1 MKNRIIL
8 FVLIIILKLNY
19 KAQSYEINDSII
31 SQNLYIENDSI
42 DSVEISTLKTSI
54 LLGGTI
60 GTFAITQVF
69 QYEDYWGN
77 RTPFHI
83 MDWKT
88 EYNDALLADK
98 LGHFTFTYGLT
109 KIYANGFEWA
119 GFDKKSS
126 LLYSSL
132 VAFAYQTYVE
142 VQDGH
147 STGQPY
153 LGFSRGDFI
162 ANSIGALYPHL
173 QSEFETLNKFNFKI
187 SFNKSANYE
196 KIGYQNLTMDYESTY
211 HWLTIDIYNL
221 LDNNLQ
227 DYWSK
232 YLNVAIG
239 HSVNNIDRFG
249 TGNHEV
255 YLSLDWNL
263 EPLRDLYDKDNH
275 FLNSILTFISLYKLP
290 APAVKIYPNVVWYG
304 LRL

>member
-1 MKNRIIL
+1 MKNKRI
-8 FVLIIILKLNY
+8 LIIILLLIWNTPLHSSEVRIDSLVNITQLQNKD
-19 KAQSYEINDSII
+19 KDTVKIND
-31 SQNLYIENDSI
+31 
-42 DSVEISTLKTSI
+42 LKTAI
-54 LLGGTI
+54 LLGSTI
-60 GTFAITQVF
+60 GTFAVTQVY
-69 QYEDYWGN
+69 QYKDYWGN

-88 EYNDALLADK
+88 EYNDALMADK

-119 GFDKKSS
+119 GFDRKSS

-162 ANSIGALYPHL
+162 ANSIGAIYPHL
-173 QSEFETLNKFNFKI
+173 QSEFETLNNFNFKI

-211 HWLTIDIYNL
+211 HWLTIDLYNL
-221 LDNNLQ
+221 LDENAQ
-227 DYWSK
+227 SYWSK
-232 YLNVAIG
+232 YVNIAIG
-239 HSVNNIDRFG
+239 HSVNNIDRYG
-249 TGNHEV
+249 GGNHEI

-263 EPLRDLYDKDNH
+263 EPLREHYDNDNNL
-275 FLNSILTFISLYKLP
+275 LNSILTFISLYKLP